1 MPPSMQIFSPEM
13 KPALSEHRNSTIF
26 AMSIG
31 LPQLQNL
38 FGGITSSGSAILVQ
52 LLHLAGVNL
61 TVSVFLVQIL
71 TDFLDRLISL
81 AAVLY
86 LIRFIPADL

>member
-1 MPPSMQIFSPEM
+1 MNTRKKAVSSLITAF
-13 KPALSEHRNSTIF
+13 
-26 AMSIG
+26 
-31 LPQLQNL
+31 L